1 MLKLKHST
9 QSKILKTH
17 GGHHHC
23 VHKGYLLDKKQC
35 NNTWHTMGIPP
46 PPCVQ
51 ITHSHIWTHTDQT
64 PATIT
69 RSLSCFRSFL
79 FFFFF
84 FFLSNLIFYRAH
96 SSTLTIGRVDSAE
109 GHPDIRAEWMTFRVQ
124 FPSFLHHFF
133 FFERPYSTCEHVHA
147 TGPFSQPLS
156 SS

>member
-17 GGHHHC
+17 RGHHHC
-23 VHKGYLLDKKQC
+23 VHKGYLPDKKQC

-46 PPCVQ
+46 PSMHADNTQ
-51 ITHSHIWTHTDQT
+51 SHLNPHWPNTGNHHTF
-64 PATIT
+64 AFM
-69 RSLSCFRSFL
+69 LSFL
-79 FFFFF
+79 PLFFFF

-133 FFERPYSTCEHVHA
+133 FFERPYSTCERVHA